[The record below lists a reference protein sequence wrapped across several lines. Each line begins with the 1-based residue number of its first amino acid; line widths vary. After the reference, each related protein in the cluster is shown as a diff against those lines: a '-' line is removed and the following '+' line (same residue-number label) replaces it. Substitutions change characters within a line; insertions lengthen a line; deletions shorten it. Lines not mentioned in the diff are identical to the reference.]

1 MEKIADTEPGG
12 CFSAKLSQRNS
23 FPCKRFGRDEAGGG
37 GFLNDGV
44 AQCLLQPRGAG
55 DSPTHLS
62 SCAAQLTPP
71 HLYGI
76 SLLTMAA
83 I

>member
-1 MEKIADTEPGG
+1 MLFCP
-12 CFSAKLSQRNS
+12 FLS
-23 FPCKRFGRDEAGGG
+23 CKSFGRDKAGGS
-37 GFLNDGV
+37 GFLNDSV
-44 AQCLLQPRGAG
+44 AQCRLQPRGAR

-62 SCAAQLTPP
+62 SCAVQLTPL